1 MENSISLEKDSIG
14 KLLFKF
20 SIPAVV
26 GMLVNALYGAV
37 DTIFVGQFVGTNALA
52 GVGVTFPITNTIM
65 AVGMLV
71 GIGAAARISISLGQ
85 KKKYRAEKYL
95 GNAMVLMIIGY
106 ALVGIAGK
114 VMITLILKSLE
125 LNPEVANY
133 AIQFTNIMLIGSVFQ
148 IVGLGLNN
156 VIRSCGSPK
165 IAMFTMIIGG
175 VTNIIL
181 DYIFIVPLKMG
192 VAGAA
197 WATIIAQAVSCIWVT
212 VYFFGKSS
220 LLKFRLKNLKLSSY
234 IVWSIVSIGF
244 APFMLQMAGSLI
256 QFILSRQIVYAYNSS
271 ESDLVIGV
279 MAVIS
284 RVTMILLMPVFG
296 VNQGAQPIIGFNY
309 GAKQYDRVKKTL
321 KLAMF
326 VSTILCVGS
335 FIIIE
340 TMPQVL
346 LGLFISKNDIKAI
359 EICIHAIRI
368 YRQGIALVGFQV
380 IASSFFQSIGKAV
393 ISMVLSMS
401 RQIILLIPFLLIL
414 PRFIGSEGIWIAAPM
429 SDFFAFVLSVN
440 MIRWEMRKIKRM
452 ELSSQ
457 ELEE

>member
-71 GIGAAARISISLGQ
+71 GIGSAARISISLGQ
-85 KKKYRAEKYL
+85 KKKNRAEKYL
-95 GNAMVLMIIGY
+95 GNAVILMLIGY
-106 ALVGIAGK
+106 VLVGIIGK
-114 VMITLILKSLE
+114 IMITGILSELD
-125 LNPEVANY
+125 LNPEVAAY
-133 AIQFTNIMLIGSVFQ
+133 ANTFTNIMLIGSVFQ
-148 IVGLGLNN
+148 IIGLGLNN

-175 VTNIIL
+175 ITNIIL

-212 VYFFGKSS
+212 AYFFGKSS
-220 LLKFRLKNLKLSSY
+220 LLKMKLKNFKLSSY

-256 QFILSRQIVYAYNSS
+256 QFILSKQIVYAYSS
-271 ESDLVIGV
+271 GESDLVIGV

-284 RVTMILLMPVFG
+284 RVTIILLMPVFG

-309 GAKQYDRVKKTL
+309 GARQYDRVKKTL
-321 KLAMF
+321 KLAMI
-326 VSTILCVGS
+326 VSTVLCVSS
-335 FIIIE
+335 FIVIQ
-340 TMPQVL
+340 TMPEVL
-346 LGLFISKNDIKAI
+346 LGLFISKNDMKAI
-359 EICIHAIRI
+359 EIGTHAIRI
-368 YRQGIALVGFQV
+368 YCLGFAVVGFQV
-380 IASSFFQSIGKAV
+380 ISSSFFQSIGKAA

-414 PRFIGSEGIWIAAPM
+414 PRFMGSEGIWIAAPM
-429 SDFFAFVLSVN
+429 SDFLAFILSVT
-440 MIRWEMRKIKRM
+440 MISWEMRKIRRM
-452 ELSSQ
+452 ELSV
-457 ELEE
+457 

>member
-1 MENSISLEKDSIG
+1 MESSISLEKDSIG

-85 KKKYRAEKYL
+85 KKKNRAEKYL
-95 GNAMVLMIIGY
+95 GNAVVLMIIGY
-106 ALVGIAGK
+106 ALVGILGK
-114 VMITLILKSLE
+114 VMITGILGYLE
-125 LNPEVANY
+125 LNPEVAAY
-133 AIQFTNIMLIGSVFQ
+133 ANKFTNIMLIGSIFQ

-175 VTNIIL
+175 ITNIIL
-181 DYIFIVPLKMG
+181 DYIFIVPFKMG

-212 VYFFGKSS
+212 AYFFGKSS
-220 LLKFRLKNLKLSSY
+220 LLKMKLKNFKLSSY

-256 QFILSRQIVYAYNSS
+256 QFILSKQIVYAYSS
-271 ESDLVIGV
+271 GESDLVIGV

-284 RVTMILLMPVFG
+284 RVTIILLMPVFG

-309 GAKQYDRVKKTL
+309 GARQYDRVKKTL
-321 KLAMF
+321 KLAMI
-326 VSTILCVGS
+326 VSTVLCVSS
-335 FIIIE
+335 FIVIQ
-340 TMPQVL
+340 TMPEVL
-346 LGLFISKNDIKAI
+346 LGLFISKNDMKAI
-359 EICIHAIRI
+359 EIGTHAIRI
-368 YRQGIALVGFQV
+368 YCLGFAVVGFQV
-380 IASSFFQSIGKAV
+380 ISSSFFQSIGKAA

-414 PRFIGSEGIWIAAPM
+414 PRFMGSEGIWIAAPM
-429 SDFFAFVLSVN
+429 SDFLAFILSVT
-440 MIRWEMRKIKRM
+440 MISWEMRKIRRM
-452 ELSSQ
+452 ELSV
-457 ELEE
+457 

>member
-1 MENSISLEKDSIG
+1 MEGISLEKDSIG

-95 GNAMVLMIIGY
+95 GNAVVLMIIGY
-106 ALVGIAGK
+106 AFVGIIGK
-114 VMITLILKSLE
+114 VMIYGILSYLE
-125 LNPEVANY
+125 LQPEVAEY
-133 AIQFTNIMLIGSVFQ
+133 ARTFTDIMLIGSIFQ
-148 IVGLGLNN
+148 IMGLGLNN
-156 VIRSCGSPK
+156 IIRSCGSPK

-175 VTNIIL
+175 ITNIIL
-181 DYIFIVPLKMG
+181 DYIFIVPFKMG
-192 VAGAA
+192 VSGAA

-212 VYFFGKSS
+212 AYFFGKSS
-220 LLKFRLKNLKLSSY
+220 LLKMKLKNFKLSLN
-234 IVWSIVSIGF
+234 IVLLILSIGF

-256 QFILSRQIVYAYNSS
+256 QFILSRQIVYAYNSG

-284 RVTMILLMPVFG
+284 RLTIILLMPVFG
-296 VNQGAQPIIGFNY
+296 VNQGAQPIIGYNY
-309 GAKQYDRVKKTL
+309 GAKKYDRVKKTL
-321 KLAMF
+321 KLAMI
-326 VSTILCVGS
+326 VSTILCVSS
-335 FIIIE
+335 FIMLE
-340 TMPQVL
+340 TMPKTL
-346 LGLFISKNDIKAI
+346 LGLFISKNDTKAL
-359 EICIHAIRI
+359 EIGVHAIRI
-368 YRQGIALVGFQV
+368 YCLGFAVVGFQV
-380 IASSFFQSIGKAV
+380 ISSSFFQSIGKAA

-414 PRFIGSEGIWIAAPM
+414 PRFFGPEGIWISAPM
-429 SDFFAFVLSVN
+429 SDGLAF
-440 MIRWEMRKIKRM
+440 MISMFMIKWEMNKLKK
-452 ELSSQ
+452 
-457 ELEE
+457 EEESLLLQQSI

>member
-85 KKKYRAEKYL
+85 KKKNRAEKYL
-95 GNAMVLMIIGY
+95 GNAVVLMIIGY
-106 ALVGIAGK
+106 ALVGILGK
-114 VMITLILKSLE
+114 VMITGILGYLE
-125 LNPEVANY
+125 LNQEVVAY
-133 AIQFTNIMLIGSVFQ
+133 ADTFTNIMLIGSIFQ

-175 VTNIIL
+175 ITNIIL
-181 DYIFIVPLKMG
+181 DYIFIVPFKMG

-212 VYFFGKSS
+212 AYFFGKSS
-220 LLKFRLKNLKLSSY
+220 LLKMKLKNFKLSSY

-256 QFILSRQIVYAYNSS
+256 QFILSKQIVYAYSS
-271 ESDLVIGV
+271 GESDLVIGV

-284 RVTMILLMPVFG
+284 RVTIILLMPVFG

-309 GAKQYDRVKKTL
+309 GARQYDRVKKTL
-321 KLAMF
+321 KLAMI
-326 VSTILCVGS
+326 VSTVLCVSS
-335 FIIIE
+335 FIVIQ
-340 TMPQVL
+340 TMPEVL
-346 LGLFISKNDIKAI
+346 LGLFISKNDMKAI
-359 EICIHAIRI
+359 EIGTHAIRI
-368 YRQGIALVGFQV
+368 YCLGFAVVGFQV
-380 IASSFFQSIGKAV
+380 ISSSFFQSIGKAA

-414 PRFIGSEGIWIAAPM
+414 PRFMGSEGIWIAAPM
-429 SDFFAFVLSVN
+429 SDFLAFVLSVT
-440 MIRWEMRKIKRM
+440 MISWEMRKIRRM
-452 ELSSQ
+452 ELSV
-457 ELEE
+457 

>member
-37 DTIFVGQFVGTNALA
+37 DTMFVGKFVGTNALA

-71 GIGAAARISISLGQ
+71 GIGAAARISLSLGQ
-85 KKKYRAEKYL
+85 RKKRRAEKYL
-95 GNAMVLMIIGY
+95 GNAVVLMIIGY
-106 ALVGIAGK
+106 ALVGIMGK
-114 VMITLILKSLE
+114 LMITGILSYLE
-125 LNPEVANY
+125 LNPEVVSYANT
-133 AIQFTNIMLIGSVFQ
+133 FTNIMLIGSVFQ

-165 IAMFTMIIGG
+165 VAMFTMIIGG

-181 DYIFIVPLKMG
+181 DYIFIVPFKMG

-212 VYFFGKSS
+212 AYFFGKNS
-220 LLKFRLKNLKLSSY
+220 LLKMRLKNFKLSLY

-256 QFILSRQIVYAYNSS
+256 QFILSKQIVYAYSAG

-321 KLAMF
+321 KLAMI
-326 VSTILCVGS
+326 VSTTLCVLS
-335 FIIIE
+335 FIMIE
-340 TMPQVL
+340 TMPEVL
-346 LGLFISKNDIKAI
+346 LKLFISKNDTKAI
-359 EICIHAIRI
+359 EIGTHAIRI
-368 YRQGIALVGFQV
+368 YCLGFAIIGFQV
-380 IASSFFQSIGKAV
+380 ISSSFFQSIGKAA

-414 PRFIGSEGIWIAAPM
+414 PRFLGSEGIWISAPM
-429 SDFFAFVLSVN
+429 SDFLAFILSVT
-440 MIRWEMRKIKRM
+440 MIRWEMKKIRKM
-452 ELSSQ
+452 ELSA
-457 ELEE
+457 